1 MKFELDENDVEFIK
15 QSLNYV
21 ALSLDGDAPDNS
33 DISDKDKIRCLGK
46 CFYLM
51 QILDN
56 PIMDHQGKGVEIKIE

>member
-1 MKFELDENDVEFIK
+1 MKFELSDDDIKFIK

-33 DISDKDKIRCLGK
+33 NMSDKDKIRCLGE

-51 QILDN
+51 QIIDN
-56 PIMDHQGKGVEIKIE
+56 PITDHQVKGVEIKIE